1 MPETH
6 ATPLP
11 TPRAGERE
19 QPPTTT
25 TVAFASRARTASSP
39 RREMLRRFRRD
50 RTAMFGLILLLL
62 LIAGAY
68 LVPVLSPYSASGIGS
83 DLLLAP
89 NAAHWWG
96 TDDLGRD
103 ILTASMAGLQ
113 VSLAIGALAG
123 LIAATIGTLIGSVA
137 GFVGGRIDS
146 LLMRFTDFVLTI
158 PVLVLALVVVAV
170 MGGSQWYIATVI
182 GSLAWP
188 PIARLVRAQFMNLRT
203 EAFVDA
209 ARGYAA
215 PRRRIILSELLPNTW
230 DIILVATAMQIPLA
244 ILIEAGIS
252 FLGAGDPD
260 ARSLGL
266 MLRDAYGLI
275 GLGWWAAF
283 FPGLV
288 LSALAVSLNMVS
300 DGLNDAVQNND

>member
-1 MPETH
+1 
-6 ATPLP
+6 
-11 TPRAGERE
+11 
-19 QPPTTT
+19 
-25 TVAFASRARTASSP
+25 
-39 RREMLRRFRRD
+39 MLRRFRRD
-50 RTAMFGLILLLL
+50 RTAMVGLVILVL
-62 LIAGAY
+62 LIAAAY
-68 LVPVLSPYSASGIGS
+68 IVPLASPYTAAGIGP
-83 DLLLAP
+83 DVLQAP
-89 NAAHWWG
+89 SAQHWWG

-103 ILTASMAGLQ
+103 IFTASMVGMQ
-113 VSLAIGALAG
+113 VSIFVGLLAG
-123 LIAATIGTLIGSVA
+123 VIAATIGTLIGSLA
-137 GFVGGRIDS
+137 GFVGGRLDA

-170 MGGSQWYIATVI
+170 FGGSRWYIAAVI

-188 PIARLVRAQFMNLRT
+188 QIARLVRAQFMNLRG

-215 PRRRIILSELLPNTW
+215 SRGRLIFREMLPNTW
-230 DIILVATAMQIPLA
+230 DVILVATAMQVPLA
-244 ILIEAGIS
+244 ILVEAGIS

-266 MLRDAYGLI
+266 MLRDAYGLL

-288 LSALAVSLNMVS
+288 LSGLAVSLNMVS
-300 DGLNDAVQNND
+300 DGFNDAVQNNG